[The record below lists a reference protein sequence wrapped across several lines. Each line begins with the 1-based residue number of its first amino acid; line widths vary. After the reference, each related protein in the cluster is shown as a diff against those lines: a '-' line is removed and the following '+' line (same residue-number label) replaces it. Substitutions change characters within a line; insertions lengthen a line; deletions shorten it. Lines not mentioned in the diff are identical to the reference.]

1 VSQLN
6 REKIATR
13 ISFMPDLSAIA
24 QDGDGGR
31 GNRTE
36 PSNAGDAVPSRKSTL
51 SQTTISERV
60 RYDFHDNPA
69 DMITIP

>member
-13 ISFMPDLSAIA
+13 ISFMP
-24 QDGDGGR
+24 R
-31 GNRTE
+31 RRNTTE

-60 RYDFHDNPA
+60 RYDFHDNPK